1 MSDSVKQIVESI
13 LAVNKEMDVM
23 TSYNKL
29 MSEGIESASSV
40 SEQTAASV
48 QEIASSIDE
57 HIKAITDVAHAAE
70 KLTELNRELNTL
82 MERYTI

>member
-13 LAVNKEMDVM
+13 LAINKEMDVM

-29 MSEGIESASSV
+29 ISEGIESASSV

-57 HIKAITDVAHAAE
+57 HIKAIADVANPAE
-70 KLTELNRELNTL
+70 TLTELNRDLISLMHKYTL
-82 MERYTI
+82 